1 MMFWIAG
8 CSQDE
13 LPPLE
18 YTLSLELSGHC
29 TDLTAPSLFKEID
42 TYEVEGFF
50 GVTECDES
58 CNSYGFIFVTDEER
72 SKRDELGLQ
81 TLEMSDFYNLPVYER
96 YKHYQITDTP
106 YVKIYSISE
115 EIFSKDKWQL
125 DAYHSYIGDDDQDYH
140 LYGINEAECSLNVTE
155 RQGIITEDIKNKV
168 DWCFDLDCW
177 EDNFNKSRFPSNSK
191 TFESYMEKNL

>member
-1 MMFWIAG
+1 MKNIFLILMMFWIAG

-96 YKHYQITDTP
+96 YKHYQKKYFP
-106 YVKIYSISE
+106 R
-115 EIFSKDKWQL
+115 
-125 DAYHSYIGDDDQDYH
+125 
-140 LYGINEAECSLNVTE
+140 INGN
-155 RQGIITEDIKNKV
+155 
-168 DWCFDLDCW
+168 
-177 EDNFNKSRFPSNSK
+177 
-191 TFESYMEKNL
+191 